1 MSNLS
6 GKTAL
11 VTGASRGIG
20 AAIARRLAADGA
32 NVAITYKEG
41 AQAAKA
47 VVADIERLGRK
58 SAAFKAD
65 AADPVAIQRAIDSVV
80 GSFGCIDI
88 LVNNA
93 GFMDASGTPLEKTSL
108 EITDQTIFV
117 NVRAPFLFAKGV
129 APHLSDGGRIIN
141 IGSCLE
147 KRVPAAG
154 LTLYAMTKA
163 AMTGLTKGLARD
175 LAGRGIT
182 VNQIAPG
189 PIDTDMNPADG
200 PNADFIRSLTSIGRF
215 GKTVEI
221 ASIVAF
227 LASSET
233 AFITGADIA
242 VDGGTNI

>member
-1 MSNLS
+1 MSNLF

-11 VTGASRGIG
+11 VTGGGRGIG

-32 NVAITYKEG
+32 NVAITYKEDS
-41 AQAAKA
+41 QAAES

-58 SAAFKAD
+58 AAAFKAD
-65 AADPVAIQRAIDSVV
+65 AADPVTIQHTIDSVV
-80 GSFGCIDI
+80 GSFDRIDI

-108 EITDQTIFV
+108 EIADQTIFV

-141 IGSCLE
+141 IGSCLG
-147 KRVPAAG
+147 KRVPTAG

-182 VNQIAPG
+182 VNQVAPG

-200 PNADFIRSLTSIGRF
+200 PNADFFRSLTAIGRF
-215 GKTVEI
+215 GKTMEI

-227 LASSET
+227 LASSEA
-233 AFITGADIA
+233 AFITSADVA

>member
-47 VVADIERLGRK
+47 VVVDIERLGRK
-58 SAAFKAD
+58 AAAFKAD

-93 GFMDASGTPLEKTSL
+93 GFMDVSGTPLEKTSL

-141 IGSCLE
+141 IGSCLG
-147 KRVPAAG
+147 KRVPTAG

-175 LAGRGIT
+175 LVGRGIT

-189 PIDTDMNPADG
+189 PIDTDMSPADG
-200 PNADFIRSLTSIGRF
+200 PNADFLRSLTSIGRF

>member
-47 VVADIERLGRK
+47 VVVDIERLGRK
-58 SAAFKAD
+58 AAAFKVD

-141 IGSCLE
+141 IGSYLE